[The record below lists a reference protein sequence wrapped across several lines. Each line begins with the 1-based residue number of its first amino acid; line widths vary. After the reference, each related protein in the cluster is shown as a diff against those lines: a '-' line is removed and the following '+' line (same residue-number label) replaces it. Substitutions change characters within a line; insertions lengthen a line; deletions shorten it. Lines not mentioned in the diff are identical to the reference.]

1 MVLDI
6 IRIGFLCT
14 VAGLYIAEAVTEAVR
29 NSFTVAV
36 FTRIMLFT
44 LCMVCFAMEGFFIM
58 KQTPTAEIL
67 AREEEV
73 IDYSELVYYYQM
85 LFYMQ
90 AVNLILLISFLI
102 PFFQFLTDI
111 QSTLNVITNVASLI
125 LLFGCLWWA
134 FAVMF
139 AYVISNTWGY
149 QLKGFRNLQ
158 SAVLQMLATMVL
170 ASNEDRLN
178 FENKETGEQFKFLFI
193 LSMTIY
199 VLKLLIV
206 CQVTAIII
214 EQYRKVMLNW
224 KTIEDKHQATLGFTM
239 KGVCLDWVYLSFCC
253 RVSKQG

>member
-1 MVLDI
+1 
-6 IRIGFLCT
+6 
-14 VAGLYIAEAVTEAVR
+14 
-29 NSFTVAV
+29 
-36 FTRIMLFT
+36 
-44 LCMVCFAMEGFFIM
+44 
-58 KQTPTAEIL
+58 
-67 AREEEV
+67 
-73 IDYSELVYYYQM
+73 
-85 LFYMQ
+85 MQ

-178 FENKETGEQFKFLFI
+178 FETKETGEQVKFLFI

-224 KTIEDKHQATLGFTM
+224 STINDKHKAQLGFTM
-239 KGVCLDWVYLSFCC
+239 KGVCKDWVYLSFCF
-253 RVSKQG
+253 RKSSNDKKKGGGGKGKRK

>member
-111 QSTLNVITNVASLI
+111 
-125 LLFGCLWWA
+125 
-134 FAVMF
+134 
-139 AYVISNTWGY
+139 
-149 QLKGFRNLQ
+149 
-158 SAVLQMLATMVL
+158 
-170 ASNEDRLN
+170 
-178 FENKETGEQFKFLFI
+178 
-193 LSMTIY
+193 
-199 VLKLLIV
+199 
-206 CQVTAIII
+206 
-214 EQYRKVMLNW
+214 
-224 KTIEDKHQATLGFTM
+224 
-239 KGVCLDWVYLSFCC
+239 
-253 RVSKQG
+253 